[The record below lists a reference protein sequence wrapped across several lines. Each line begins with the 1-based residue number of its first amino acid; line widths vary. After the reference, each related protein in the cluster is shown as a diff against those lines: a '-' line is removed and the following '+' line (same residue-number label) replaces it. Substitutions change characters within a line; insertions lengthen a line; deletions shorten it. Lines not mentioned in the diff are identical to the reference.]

1 MEIQEILNILQKEIH
16 TTIIATVD
24 DKGNPYTCAIDIM
37 LVEDNKLYFLTARGK
52 SFYQRLMNRPYIAL
66 TGLKGEDT
74 IRLVAIFLQ
83 GQLRNIGHNKLAEIF
98 ENN

>member
-52 SFYQRLMNRPYIAL
+52 SFYQIILSKIN
-66 TGLKGEDT
+66 E
-74 IRLVAIFLQ
+74 
-83 GQLRNIGHNKLAEIF
+83 
-98 ENN
+98 

>member
-37 LVEDNKLYFLTARGK
+37 LVESTTSAMLSISSMYRF
-52 SFYQRLMNRPYIAL
+52 P
-66 TGLKGEDT
+66 
-74 IRLVAIFLQ
+74 
-83 GQLRNIGHNKLAEIF
+83 
-98 ENN
+98 